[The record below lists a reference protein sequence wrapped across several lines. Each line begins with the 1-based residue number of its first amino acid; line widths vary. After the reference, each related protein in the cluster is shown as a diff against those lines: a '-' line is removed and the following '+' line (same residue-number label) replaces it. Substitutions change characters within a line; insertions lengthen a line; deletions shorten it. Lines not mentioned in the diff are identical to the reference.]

1 MRRRG
6 YTLIEMLV
14 VITVSTVMMGIAVQ
28 VLYLLARL
36 EYGGR
41 EHVSRATI
49 VARLADQFR
58 SDVHAAL
65 RPIPTEAAEK
75 NQWQFALAGDR
86 AVTYRALPGEVE
98 RREQVAG
105 KPVRQES
112 YALPADSAADIV
124 IHTDPAPA
132 MASLVITLPGTASA
146 AGQDIRIDAVLSR
159 DHRFAKPSNG
169 SP

>member
-1 MRRRG
+1 MQRRG

-14 VITVSTVMMGIAVQ
+14 VVTVSAVLMGVAVQ

-36 EYGGR
+36 ERGGR
-41 EHVSRATI
+41 ESVGRATI

-65 RPIPTEAAEK
+65 RSMPAAGAEK
-75 NQWQFALAGDR
+75 SQWRFALAGDS
-86 AVTYRALPGEVE
+86 AVAYRALPGEVE

-105 KPVRQES
+105 KPARQES
-112 YALPADSAADIV
+112 YALPAESVAEIV
-124 IHTDPAPA
+124 IRTEPAPTV
-132 MASLVITLPGTASA
+132 ASLVITLPGPASA
-146 AGQDIRIDAVLSR
+146 MGREIRIDAVLSK
-159 DHRFAKPSNG
+159 DHRFAKSPNG